1 MNKLIHLPEP
11 TLLFGHGQSV
21 EDPRDGLSL
30 FGPFDPAQTFGVR
43 YGVIGTKTGIRRFV
57 EWVEKI
63 QHPVVEEKPTRL
75 RPPFPGFEAAFS
87 RVFLSARNHS
97 CKWSLVRRN

>member
-63 QHPVVEEKPTRL
+63 QHPVV
-75 RPPFPGFEAAFS
+75 
-87 RVFLSARNHS
+87 
-97 CKWSLVRRN
+97 